1 MQLSI
6 TGCSRTLLRVKNPR
20 IWSIHDLHVLS
31 QYGATQSSQ
40 KDSEISGTSDTQN
53 ANNENIEA
61 LQDGEFFIRSTM
73 DGSFWSRPSPDKAPF
88 LSKEAVGEK
97 GQNIA
102 LIEVMKTFIPL
113 TLAQDAKLVE
123 WYKSDGD
130 AVGTDEI
137 IGRFV
142 QI

>member
-1 MQLSI
+1 M
-6 TGCSRTLLRVKNPR
+6 
-20 IWSIHDLHVLS
+20 IH
-31 QYGATQSSQ
+31 
-40 KDSEISGTSDTQN
+40 KDSSD
-53 ANNENIEA
+53 ANIAA

-73 DGSFWSRPSPDKAPF
+73 DGSFWSRPSPEKAPF
-88 LSKEAVGEK
+88 LSKDAVGEK

-113 TLAQDAKLVE
+113 TLSQDAKLVE